1 MKQLYWS
8 QNNLVKMLYLKSNRI
23 NKKKKQTK
31 IDMLHLIYRILLS
44 RTVF

>member
-1 MKQLYWS
+1 MNQLYWS

-23 NKKKKQTK
+23 NKKNQTK